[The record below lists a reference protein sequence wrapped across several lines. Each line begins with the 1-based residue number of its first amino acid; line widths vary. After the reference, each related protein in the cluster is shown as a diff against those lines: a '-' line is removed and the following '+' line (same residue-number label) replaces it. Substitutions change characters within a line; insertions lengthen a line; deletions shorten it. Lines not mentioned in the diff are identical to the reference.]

1 MVGRLSREQRYQM
14 ECMKILKK
22 TSANVDKLTKIR
34 GLCQSWELIA

>member
-1 MVGRLSREQRYQM
+1 M

-34 GLCQSWELIA
+34 RMCQSWELIAEYLANNKNK